1 MTKLVSLDTSTKKS
15 GCALYINGKLQE
27 WKLLDCSKTTDI
39 DIRINE
45 MGSALLSLLDKW
57 KPDIICIEEPKGSG
71 RNVQLVKN
79 LSEIIGIVRAW
90 SIRNDCSYSEIMPSV
105 WRKWANLS
113 QGNKKRE
120 ELKRESMKLVE
131 KRFSITLDNDDVCDA
146 ILIGA
151 AIINQAKAYEE
162 MDLFE

>member
-15 GCALYINGKLQE
+15 GCALYIDGKLQK

-39 DIRINE
+39 NTRINE

-57 KPDIICIEEPKGSG
+57 NPDIICIEEPKGSG

-90 SIRNDCSYSEIMPSV
+90 AIRYDCSYSEIMPSV

-151 AIINQAKAYEE
+151 AVINQAEAYEDE
-162 MDLFE
+162 ELFD